1 MSYVSNSGK
10 KPQKHYCVI
19 AARDG
24 NPKLI
29 SCRPPGGYSTVA
41 TAKKAKIEEIQE
53 EIRFQL
59 ETISGLLNDIQ
70 GAKEQHRRI
79 RLYCE
84 INGLL
89 NEIERAKKEEAK
101 VRKLEL

>member
-1 MSYVSNSGK
+1 MSYESNSGE

-29 SCRPPGGYSTVA
+29 SCCPPGGYPTVA
-41 TAKKAKIEEIQE
+41 TAKEAEIKE
-53 EIRFQL
+53 IKEKIRFHL
-59 ETISGLLNDIQ
+59 ETITGLLNDIKE
-70 GAKEQHRRI
+70 AKEQRDRV
-79 RLYCE
+79 LYCE
-84 INGLL
+84 INGLMD
-89 NEIERAKKEEAK
+89 EIEEAKKEEAK